1 MSPSANIVL
10 TISTAALPT
19 VRWIAIA
26 PATAIGMFRI
36 IRTTKTALEI
46 QPLCNMKNH
55 SDDSIVKQAGTN
67 HAATRNSR
75 SASVAS
81 EYCGPLAI
89 TTQLRLKRHSRKL
102 RRARYLQENTMLLG
116 LVVTAAALVGG
127 FVISRN
133 FVRRRLRF
141 VDAIQRPSAPLIAGV
156 AVAAIALPVAL
167 LPVVTVGTAVALG
180 VGVAGGVA
188 SGRNAP
194 PAPPT
199 S

>member
-1 MSPSANIVL
+1 
-10 TISTAALPT
+10 
-19 VRWIAIA
+19 
-26 PATAIGMFRI
+26 
-36 IRTTKTALEI
+36 
-46 QPLCNMKNH
+46 
-55 SDDSIVKQAGTN
+55 
-67 HAATRNSR
+67 
-75 SASVAS
+75 
-81 EYCGPLAI
+81 
-89 TTQLRLKRHSRKL
+89 
-102 RRARYLQENTMLLG
+102 MLLG

-194 PAPPT
+194 SPPPT